1 MSKFFESDI
10 VQEELNEINE
20 LQQEVYG
27 DVALF
32 GTLSSE
38 DKKEHVDKLCD
49 LLSKQRVMYTRLSLS
64 DDPQARAM
72 KTQLE
77 KSVQLLGF
85 PAGTDVSVLFN
96 GMSQTIE
103 KLKGH
108 IDSQELI
115 CYNLNIQRIQFNPRY
130 PNVF

>member
-1 MSKFFESDI
+1 MSNFFDSEI

-27 DVALF
+27 DLALF
-32 GTLSSE
+32 ANLSSE
-38 DKKEHVDKLCD
+38 DKKEHVDKLSD

-108 IDSQELI
+108 IDS
-115 CYNLNIQRIQFNPRY
+115 
-130 PNVF
+130 

>member
-10 VQEELNEINE
+10 VQEELNEIHE

-27 DVALF
+27 DLSLF

-38 DKKEHVDKLCD
+38 DKKEHVDKLSD

-64 DDPQARAM
+64 DDPQALAM

-108 IDSQELI
+108 IDS
-115 CYNLNIQRIQFNPRY
+115 
-130 PNVF
+130 